1 MKLGWDRHG
10 RKGMR
15 WGTMGWDRMGKK
27 GGEVEWKGDRTIE
40 ERERE
45 REREKRHSVEKI
57 IITSTREWHH
67 IIPSF
72 DILQTVVETTIEVVT
87 YT

>member
-1 MKLGWDRHG
+1 
-10 RKGMR
+10 MR

-45 REREKRHSVEKI
+45 REREKRYAYLVPLEK
-57 IITSTREWHH
+57 
-67 IIPSF
+67 
-72 DILQTVVETTIEVVT
+72 ETKKQS
-87 YT
+87 